1 MKLVAVVIALAACGG
16 GNSNVAVK
24 GKELDVARLAG
35 DWQGEYKGTESGRSG
50 PISLSLQLG
59 RHTADGTVL
68 MGGATPLQVSFV
80 AIENDKVSGK
90 IEPYTDPQCKCQV
103 ATEFAGTISNGAID
117 GTFTTKVVGKDV
129 EQHGVWQVKKK
140 TE

>member
-1 MKLVAVVIALAACGG
+1 MKLAVLALALAACGG

-24 GKELDVARLAG
+24 GGELDVARLAG
-35 DWQGEYKGTESGRSG
+35 EWQGNYKGTESGREG

-68 MGGATPLQVSFV
+68 MGGATPLQISFV
-80 AIENDKVSGK
+80 AIENSKISGK
-90 IEPYTDPQCKCQV
+90 IDPYTDPQCNCQV
-103 ATEFAGTISNGAID
+103 STEFVGTLANGTID
-117 GTFTTKVVGKDV
+117 GTFTTKLVGKNT

-140 TE
+140 SE